1 MRKLE
6 KIQILKNISSSW
18 FSLGVNILMGIFLSP
33 FILHRLGDTAF
44 GIWVLIFSVTGY
56 YGIFDFGIRSSII
69 RYVSKYTATRDV
81 EEVSRLINSAMFTYT
96 GVGALSM
103 LVTLLGCA
111 YIDRLFHIQPGFQST
126 ARWLLFLAGG
136 SVALGF
142 PLGVFGGMLE
152 GLQKFYILNWTN
164 IVSTLLRVLLI
175 VIFLNR
181 GYGLLTAAAITVALP
196 LVASVIRAIIALRAL
211 PITFSWK
218 YVDRKAFRQMAN
230 YSGITFMI
238 IVGSRLRFK
247 TDALVIGTFLS
258 SAAITYFYAG
268 SRLVDYA
275 GEVVSSLAQIF
286 APMSSQSDAA
296 GNTDRLRKIF
306 VAGNRACAF
315 TTFPITAVFVI
326 LGKSII
332 EVWVGQKY
340 VAQGYPVLLILI
352 IPYTVM
358 LIQSASGRVLYGM
371 SKHGKLAIASLI
383 EGVSNLLLSILLVR
397 PYGIFGDALGTAIPL
412 AGTYLLFMPFHL
424 CSLLG
429 VRVWTFLRQAYLLPL
444 MLCTPLVVVLLL
456 MQRWF
461 VPHTYRQL
469 ALHVLA
475 GGLVYGACMAWGYVS
490 NKAFH
495 VGELVPSTD
504 KLIVEMSSI
513 RPAVESYEEEI

>member
-1 MRKLE
+1 
-6 KIQILKNISSSW
+6 
-18 FSLGVNILMGIFLSP
+18 
-33 FILHRLGDTAF
+33 
-44 GIWVLIFSVTGY
+44 
-56 YGIFDFGIRSSII
+56 
-69 RYVSKYTATRDV
+69 
-81 EEVSRLINSAMFTYT
+81 
-96 GVGALSM
+96 
-103 LVTLLGCA
+103 
-111 YIDRLFHIQPGFQST
+111 
-126 ARWLLFLAGG
+126 
-136 SVALGF
+136 
-142 PLGVFGGMLE
+142 MLE
-152 GLQKFYILNWTN
+152 GLQNFYILNWTN

-175 VIFLNR
+175 VFFLNR
-181 GYGLLTAAAITVALP
+181 GYGLLTAAAITVGLP

-211 PITFSWK
+211 PVTFSWK

-275 GEVVSSLAQIF
+275 GEGVSSLAQIF
-286 APMSSQSDAA
+286 VPMSSQSDAA
-296 GNTDRLRKIF
+296 GNTDR
-306 VAGNRACAF
+306 ACNRACAF

-371 SKHGKLAIASLI
+371 SRHGKLAIATLI

-397 PYGIFGDALGTAIPL
+397 VYGIFGDALGTAIPL
-412 AGTYLLFMPFHL
+412 AGTYLLFMPYHL

-469 ALHVLA
+469 ALHLLA
-475 GGLVYGACMAWGYVS
+475 GGLVYGACMAWGYFS

-504 KLIVEMSSI
+504 KLVVEMSGI
-513 RPAVESYEEEI
+513 RPAVETYEEEI